1 MGPTTV
7 SKYPQATATFTSQ
20 RGYFPLYLHT
30 APSQGQRTA
39 AACRETAEQ
48 DTRASLPEIMVVTT
62 NEQSGDSGVCLLFRT
77 HQTAMACTEIGSEVV
92 GASEIR
98 SMSPAAIS

>member
-7 SKYPQATATFTSQ
+7 SKYPQATVTFTSQ
-20 RGYFPLYLHT
+20 PFTLYLHT
-30 APSQGQRTA
+30 APSQEVGRTA

>member
-1 MGPTTV
+1 
-7 SKYPQATATFTSQ
+7 
-20 RGYFPLYLHT
+20 
-30 APSQGQRTA
+30 
-39 AACRETAEQ
+39 
-48 DTRASLPEIMVVTT
+48 MVVTT

>member
-1 MGPTTV
+1 M
-7 SKYPQATATFTSQ
+7 PQATATFTSQ
-20 RGYFPLYLHT
+20 RLLYPLVTH
-30 APSQGQRTA
+30 RTVA
-39 AACRETAEQ
+39 RSAHSGRVRRETAEQ